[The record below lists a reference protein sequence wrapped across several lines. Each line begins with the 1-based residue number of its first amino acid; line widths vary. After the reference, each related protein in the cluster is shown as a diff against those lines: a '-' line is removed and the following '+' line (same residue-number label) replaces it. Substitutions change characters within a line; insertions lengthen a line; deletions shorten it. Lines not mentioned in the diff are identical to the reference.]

1 MGHIG
6 VFYGSTTGNTESA
19 ATEISEQLG
28 NADLFDIGT
37 TPVSKL
43 NEYDVLVLGASTW
56 GIGDLQDDWEDVL
69 SDLSGLALE
78 GKKVAL
84 FGEGDQYGYED
95 TFCDALGIL
104 YEALEGTGAEF
115 VGAWPT
121 EGYDYLESRAEIN
134 GKFAGLVLDEDNQ
147 DDMTAERIA
156 GWVARL
162 KAELG
167 E

>member
-28 NADLFDIGT
+28 NADLFDIGA
-37 TPVSKL
+37 TPAAQM
-43 NEYDVLVLGASTW
+43 NEYDVLVLGTSTL
-56 GIGDLQDDWEDVL
+56 GLGDLQDDWEDVVSEL
-69 SDLSGLALE
+69 GGLALE

-84 FGEGDQYGYED
+84 FGTGDQYTYED
-95 TFCDALGIL
+95 TFCDAVGLL

-121 EGYDYLESRAEIN
+121 EGYEYMESRAEID
-134 GKFAGLVLDEDNQ
+134 GKFVGLVLDDDNQ

-156 GWVARL
+156 KWVALL